1 VRTVVLSS
9 VLLAFAAVGGAR
21 AALGQSEQKRVEN
34 AAGVLRDMT
43 DVPADVWQRTNCVI
57 VIPSMKKA
65 ALMFGG
71 EYGKGVASCRT
82 PNGWS
87 APAFYEIEKGS
98 WGLQIGGQTVDLIL
112 MVMNQ
117 SGIDHLLRSKFTLGA
132 GGSIAAGPV
141 GRTATASTDAQMH
154 AEILSYS
161 RSQGLFAGI
170 DLSGGVLKPDSEANS
185 DAYGARVS
193 ARDILLS
200 RRVQP
205 PAVAR
210 SFVAALVQTDRAQ
223 GIPAGGI
230 K

>member
-1 VRTVVLSS
+1 MRSVVFSL
-9 VLLAFAAVGGAR
+9 VILALAAVAT
-21 AALGQSEQKRVEN
+21 AQPALSQGEQKRVQN

-43 DVPADVWQRTNCVI
+43 DIPSDVWQRANCVI

-65 ALMFGG
+65 AFVFGG

-117 SGIDHLLRSKFTLGA
+117 SGIEHLLQSKFTLGA
-132 GGSIAAGPV
+132 GGSVAAGPV

-161 RSQGLFAGI
+161 KSQGLFAGV
-170 DLSGGVLKPDSEANS
+170 DLSGGVLKPDSDANK
-185 DAYGARVS
+185 DAYGAS
-193 ARDILLS
+193 ANARDILLS
-200 RRVQP
+200 HKVKAAAATR
-205 PAVAR
+205 A
-210 SFVAALVQTDRAQ
+210 FVAALVQTDRAQ
-223 GIPAGGI
+223 GVPAGGI